1 MITVV
6 RTLCATECTRSFIHI
21 TSEMREPFKGIESA
35 FFIVIGDDEY
45 PVHLD
50 RQHRIWSSKF
60 KTLLNFNVGSRVK
73 LTKVNTNRFTVK
85 MIK

>member
-1 MITVV
+1 MIDVV
-6 RTLCATECTRSFIHI
+6 RTLCTTECARSFIHI

-35 FFIVIGDDEY
+35 FFIIIDDGEY

-60 KTLLNFNVGSRVK
+60 KVLLNFNVGSRVK
-73 LTKVNTNRFTVK
+73 LTKVDTNHFTVK
-85 MIK
+85 IIQ